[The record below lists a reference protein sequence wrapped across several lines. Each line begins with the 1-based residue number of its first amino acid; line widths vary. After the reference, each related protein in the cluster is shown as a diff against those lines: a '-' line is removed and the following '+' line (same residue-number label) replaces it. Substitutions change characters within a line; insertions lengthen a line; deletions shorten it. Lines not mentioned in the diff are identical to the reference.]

1 MATVRNLIHIDA
13 NGRRWNLRK
22 RETSRRDEA
31 ATHVT
36 VEIESLGETRIAI
49 CRREE
54 WESAEPD
61 LGAMIAQS
69 VGAGASHNRDS
80 DPNDSA

>member
-1 MATVRNLIHIDA
+1 MRNLIHIDA
-13 NGRRWNLRK
+13 DGRRWNLRN
-22 RETSRRDEA
+22 REIGRRDEA

-36 VEIESLGETRIAI
+36 VEIESLGETRVAI

-69 VGAGASHNRDS
+69 VGAGASRNRG
-80 DPNDSA
+80 PGPTNSA